1 MYKSLQNHNGLVYK
15 HSLSFPP
22 PHQAV
27 YSHPLTLTTLIQL
40 DSTHLPYTTM
50 FNLQAPV
57 IRQFIQHIASKFHS
71 PSTSPHDDYD
81 YYNRPSNKTPSPSL
95 YSPQDAAEDDE
106 KEDYFRYA
114 PSSIYSADSFCG
126 KSITTSSSSSSSTA
140 TVSSSLDSV
149 FEKTYVSFP
158 DFTPSTTSNRA
169 LFTRPEVMTAT
180 ATPLFY
186 NTPHS
191 KPIWIA

>member
-1 MYKSLQNHNGLVYK
+1 
-15 HSLSFPP
+15 
-22 PHQAV
+22 
-27 YSHPLTLTTLIQL
+27 
-40 DSTHLPYTTM
+40 M

-57 IRQFIQHIASKFHS
+57 IRQFIKHIAHKFQS
-71 PSTSPHDDYD
+71 SSTPHDDYD
-81 YYNRPSNKTPSPSL
+81 YNRSSNKTPSLSL
-95 YSPQDAAEDDE
+95 YSPQDAGEEDDE
-106 KEDYFRYA
+106 EDYFRYA
-114 PSSIYSADSFCG
+114 PSSIYSANSFCG
-126 KSITTSSSSSSSTA
+126 KSITTTTT

-180 ATPLFY
+180 ATPQFY

>member
-1 MYKSLQNHNGLVYK
+1 
-15 HSLSFPP
+15 
-22 PHQAV
+22 
-27 YSHPLTLTTLIQL
+27 
-40 DSTHLPYTTM
+40 M

-57 IRQFIQHIASKFHS
+57 IRQFIQHIVSQFQS
-71 PSTSPHDDYD
+71 SSSTYG
-81 YYNRPSNKTPSPSL
+81 YYSSSLKQSPSL
-95 YSPQDAAEDDE
+95 PLHSAQDTQDDDE
-106 KEDYFRYA
+106 EDHFRYA

-126 KSITTSSSSSSSTA
+126 QSITTTSSVSST
-140 TVSSSLDSV
+140 LDSV

-169 LFTRPEVMTAT
+169 LFTRPEVMAAT
-180 ATPLFY
+180 ATPIFY

>member
-1 MYKSLQNHNGLVYK
+1 
-15 HSLSFPP
+15 
-22 PHQAV
+22 
-27 YSHPLTLTTLIQL
+27 
-40 DSTHLPYTTM
+40 M

-57 IRQFIQHIASKFHS
+57 IRQFIQHIASKFQ
-71 PSTSPHDDYD
+71 PSSSTHD
-81 YYNRPSNKTPSPSL
+81 YYYNSAPSL
-95 YSPQDAAEDDE
+95 SQYSTQDTED
-106 KEDYFRYA
+106 DYFRYA

-126 KSITTSSSSSSSTA
+126 KSITTTASSSSSAS
-140 TVSSSLDSV
+140 DSV

-180 ATPLFY
+180 ATPIFY

-191 KPIWIA
+191 KPIWV